1 MSAGHAETF
10 ALLTAIRGDVDDAG
24 PLASQVGAEDVDRE
38 TGFGRDDRD
47 AMDVVGWKE
56 RIGRAVG
63 QQLVG
68 NLGDAT
74 VARGHVIILA
84 AGADGGIGIRV
95 DAAQP
100 SADVVVDWSDR
111 GVQTQTVREGRAH

>member
-1 MSAGHAETF
+1 MSAGPADTCD
-10 ALLTAIRGDVDDAG
+10 LLTPARGDADDAR
-24 PLASQVGAEDVDRE
+24 PLASEVGAEDVDRE

-47 AMDVVGWKE
+47 AMDVVAWQEG
-56 RIGRAVG
+56 IGRALG
-63 QQLVG
+63 QQVVG

-111 GVQTQTVREGRAH
+111 GVQT